1 MSHTVQCDFH
11 QGRKWGEEPVDVQ
24 ELLASL
30 ALARRVLEDWPVDR
44 IIGLVDGFATLLLQ
58 RGRLF
63 QQRYPGSGTA
73 FIADWSRA
81 STVEGLLEA
90 AFDTRRRLDA
100 FTACRARSDREQR
113 VFPRGLVV
121 HWMAGNVPT
130 LGFLSL
136 LQGLLTKNA
145 NLIKA
150 PSASDNFLA
159 DLLAVLAAVPAGG
172 AELARCVAVVR
183 YPHERREVAAAISA
197 AADVRVLW
205 GSDESLRHIQALPTG
220 LETSDVVFPA
230 RTSLAVIEGGMLS
243 RNAMAAICRRLAVD
257 ISLFEQK
264 ACASP
269 HTVFLETDDPAV
281 LEAFA
286 EQLHAALEAALANFP
301 KAPPSP
307 RELSALLNLRAQYD
321 IFHRAWYPE
330 GTHFTIL
337 SDDTLRLGPAVGNRT
352 VFLRKVSALEQ
363 IAELLTPAVQTVG
376 ILVSDDRFDN
386 LTECYAKRGC
396 VRFSRLGSMTA
407 FESPWDGRM
416 LPQYLVR
423 WVSRPRGGACTSSE
437 ERLTK

>member
-1 MSHTVQCDFH
+1 MSQTVQCDFH
-11 QGRKWGEEPVDVQ
+11 QGRKWGEAPVDVR

-30 ALARRVLEDWPVDR
+30 AKARRVLDDWPVDR
-44 IIGLVDGFATLLLQ
+44 IIGLIDGFATLLLQ
-58 RGRLF
+58 HGRRF
-63 QQRYPGSGTA
+63 QQQYPGSGTA

-90 AFDTRRRLDA
+90 AFDTRHRLDA
-100 FTACRARSDREQR
+100 FLACRARADREHR

-121 HWMAGNVPT
+121 HWLAGNVPT

-150 PSASDNFLA
+150 PSAADGFLA
-159 DLLAVLAAVPAGG
+159 DLLAVLAAVPEGG
-172 AELARCVAVVR
+172 AELARCVAVIR
-183 YPHERREVAAAISA
+183 YPHACQEVAVAISS

-205 GSDESLRHIQALPTG
+205 GSDESLRHIRALPTG
-220 LETSDVVFPA
+220 LETTDVVFPA
-230 RTSLAVIEGGMLS
+230 RTSLAVIAGGMLHCES
-243 RNAMAAICRRLAVD
+243 LAAICRRLAVD

-269 HTVFLETDDPAV
+269 HTIFLETDDPAV

-286 EQLHAALEAALANFP
+286 EQLQAALEAALAHFP

-307 RELSALLNLRAQYD
+307 QELSALLNLRAQYD
-321 IFHRAWYPE
+321 IMHQAWYPE

-352 VFLRKVSALEQ
+352 VFLRKVSTLER
-363 IAELLTPAVQTVG
+363 IAELLTPAVQSVG
-376 ILVSDDRFDN
+376 ILADDDRFES
-386 LTECYAKRGC
+386 LTNCYAKRGC

-416 LPQYLVR
+416 LPQHLVR
-423 WVSRPRGGACTSSE
+423 WVSRPRGGAGTSYE
-437 ERLTK
+437 GRQTK